1 MKVNEDS
8 VEIALQ
14 DKVKLFSDEFYVDE
28 LILKKPEN
36 IEKLMDEIDEVIP
49 GVYAAIYKF
58 INAKGVFTEF
68 VQQIN
73 CVREGKI
80 GVSVFGVEE
89 HCVIDE
95 FFSWFVW
102 MFSG

>member
-68 VQQIN
+68 V
-73 CVREGKI
+73 
-80 GVSVFGVEE
+80 
-89 HCVIDE
+89 
-95 FFSWFVW
+95 
-102 MFSG
+102 